1 MSKRSIA
8 RGVSL
13 HGNRHLEFRKGSAMR
28 LYRVLLMLMVV
39 LISLDG
45 VAHGGQRNAEITFQ
59 IKFSPFPKAKQV
71 RLWVPYPMSDQ
82 NQEITDVTVR
92 GNYSYAG
99 VFREGKALNNILY
112 SEWQDVPGEKVMT
125 YSFVVKRRD
134 VTMNGRLSGELPL
147 SSEEFREFLDTSFL
161 GSTVELKIKSLA
173 GEITKGKTTGHAK
186 ARAIYDWIVEN
197 MQRDPHVK
205 GCGFGQV
212 EKLLDSM
219 GGKCVDIHSVFVAL
233 MRGAGIPARE
243 IYGIR
248 IPKASEGDMTKTQ
261 HCWSEFYL
269 PGQGWI
275 VADPADVRKIILEE
289 KLSLEQAK
297 RYREYYFGALD
308 ENRIAFGIGKNIRLN
323 PAQSGEPLLYFMYPY
338 AEEDG
343 KPLNEDLYGFN
354 LGYRIG
360 YRAY

>member
-1 MSKRSIA
+1 M
-8 RGVSL
+8 
-13 HGNRHLEFRKGSAMR
+13 FRLQIPKQSW
-28 LYRVLLMLMVV
+28 LVLLVF
-39 LISLDG
+39 ISLFAVDG
-45 VAHGGQRNAEITFQ
+45 VVHGGQRNAEITFQ
-59 IKFSPFPKAKQV
+59 VKFSPSPEAKQV

-82 NQEITDVTVR
+82 NQEITDVTVN

-112 SEWQDVPGEKVMT
+112 SEWQGVPGEKVMN

-134 VTMNGRLSGELPL
+134 VSMDGRPFRELPL
-147 SSEEFREFLDTSFL
+147 SSEEFKEFLDTSFL
-161 GSTVELKIKSLA
+161 GSTLETKVKRLA
-173 GEITKGKTTGHAK
+173 GEITKGKTTSLAK
-186 ARAIYDWIVEN
+186 ARAVYDWIVEN
-197 MQRDPHVK
+197 MQRDPQVK
-205 GCGFGQV
+205 GCGLGKV
-212 EKLLDSM
+212 GELLESM

-233 MRGAGIPARE
+233 MRSAGIPARE

-261 HCWSEFYL
+261 HCWSVFYL

-275 VADPADVRKIILEE
+275 AADPADVRKIILEE
-289 KLSLEQAK
+289 KLSLEQARK
-297 RYREYYFGALD
+297 YREYYFGAVD
-308 ENRIAFGIGKNIRLN
+308 KNRIAFGIGKNIRLN
-323 PAQSGEPLLYFMYPY
+323 PAQSGEPLPYFMYPY

-360 YRAY
+360 YRAYPVKTAVDSERSRK

>member
-134 VTMNGRLSGELPL
+134 VTMNGRP
-147 SSEEFREFLDTSFL
+147 
-161 GSTVELKIKSLA
+161 
-173 GEITKGKTTGHAK
+173 
-186 ARAIYDWIVEN
+186 
-197 MQRDPHVK
+197 
-205 GCGFGQV
+205 
-212 EKLLDSM
+212 
-219 GGKCVDIHSVFVAL
+219 
-233 MRGAGIPARE
+233 
-243 IYGIR
+243 
-248 IPKASEGDMTKTQ
+248 
-261 HCWSEFYL
+261 
-269 PGQGWI
+269 
-275 VADPADVRKIILEE
+275 
-289 KLSLEQAK
+289 
-297 RYREYYFGALD
+297 
-308 ENRIAFGIGKNIRLN
+308 
-323 PAQSGEPLLYFMYPY
+323 
-338 AEEDG
+338 
-343 KPLNEDLYGFN
+343 
-354 LGYRIG
+354 

>member
-1 MSKRSIA
+1 
-8 RGVSL
+8 
-13 HGNRHLEFRKGSAMR
+13 MR
-28 LYRVLLMLMVV
+28 NQNWLVLFVF
-39 LISLDG
+39 ISLFAAGG

-59 IKFSPFPKAKQV
+59 VKFSPSPEAKQV

-82 NQEITDVTVR
+82 NQEITDVTVN

-112 SEWQDVPGEKVMT
+112 SEWQGIPGEKVMT

-134 VTMNGRLSGELPL
+134 VTMDGRPFREFPL
-147 SSEEFREFLDTSFL
+147 SSEEFKEFLDTSFL
-161 GSTVELKIKSLA
+161 GSTAETKVKSLA
-173 GEITKGKTTGHAK
+173 GQITKGKTTGLAK
-186 ARAIYDWIVEN
+186 ARAVYDWIVEK

-212 EKLLDSM
+212 EKLLESM

-233 MRGAGIPARE
+233 MRSAGIPARE

-248 IPKASEGDMTKTQ
+248 IPKVNEGDMTKAQ

-269 PGQGWI
+269 PGYGWI
-275 VADPADVRKIILEE
+275 AADPADVRKIILEE

-297 RYREYYFGALD
+297 RYREYYFGAVD

-323 PAQSGEPLLYFMYPY
+323 PAHSGEPLLYFMYPY

-360 YRAY
+360 YRAHSGKTAVDSERRRN

>member
-1 MSKRSIA
+1 MKGVGMFRLQTSKQGWLVLFA
-8 RGVSL
+8 LTSL
-13 HGNRHLEFRKGSAMR
+13 F
-28 LYRVLLMLMVV
+28 VV
-39 LISLDG
+39 DG

-59 IKFSPFPKAKQV
+59 VKFSPSPETKQV

-82 NQEITDVTVR
+82 NQEITDVIMK

-112 SEWQDVPGEKVMT
+112 SEWQGVPEEKVMT

-134 VTMNGRLSGELPL
+134 VTMNRRPSGELPL
-147 SSEEFREFLDTSFL
+147 SSEEFKEFLDTSFL

-173 GEITKGKTTGHAK
+173 GEITKGRTTGLAK
-186 ARAIYDWIVEN
+186 ARAVYDWIVEN
-197 MQRDPHVK
+197 MHRNPDVK
-205 GCGFGQV
+205 GCGFGKV
-212 EKLLDSM
+212 GELLESM

-248 IPKASEGDMTKTQ
+248 IPKGSEGDMTKAQ

-269 PGQGWI
+269 PGHGWI
-275 VADPADVRKIILEE
+275 AADPADVRKIILEE

-308 ENRIAFGIGKNIRLN
+308 ENRIVFGIGKNIRLN

-360 YRAY
+360 YRAH

>member
-1 MSKRSIA
+1 MFRSQI
-8 RGVSL
+8 RKQSWLILFVFTSL
-13 HGNRHLEFRKGSAMR
+13 L
-28 LYRVLLMLMVV
+28 VV
-39 LISLDG
+39 YG

-59 IKFSPFPKAKQV
+59 IKFNPSPEAKQV

-82 NQEITDVTVR
+82 NQEITDVTVK

-112 SEWQDVPGEKVMT
+112 SEWQGVPGEKVMT

-134 VTMNGRLSGELPL
+134 VTMNGRPSGELPL
-147 SSEEFREFLDTSFL
+147 SSEEFKEFLDTSFL

-173 GEITKGKTTGHAK
+173 REITKGKTTGLAK
-186 ARAIYDWIVEN
+186 ARAVYDWIVEN

-205 GCGFGQV
+205 GCGLGKV
-212 EKLLDSM
+212 GELLESM

-233 MRGAGIPARE
+233 MRSAGIPARE

-248 IPKASEGDMTKTQ
+248 ILKASEGDMTKTQ

-275 VADPADVRKIILEE
+275 AADPADVRKIILEE
-289 KLSLEQAK
+289 KLSWEQAK
-297 RYREYYFGALD
+297 RYREYYFGAVD

-354 LGYRIG
+354 LEYRIG
-360 YRAY
+360 SKKSWVE